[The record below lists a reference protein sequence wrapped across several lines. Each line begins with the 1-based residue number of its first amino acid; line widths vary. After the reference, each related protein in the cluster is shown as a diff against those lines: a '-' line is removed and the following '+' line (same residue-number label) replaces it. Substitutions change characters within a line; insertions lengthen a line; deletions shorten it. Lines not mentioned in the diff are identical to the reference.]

1 MRFNTTKPL
10 VWLALL
16 CSYFSVNAQH
26 STQLAELV
34 ASYQSQYHEKSM
46 MHLFSSDK
54 SKGEIYNQEVVTKL
68 TKEANQY
75 VEVNINSI
83 DGKGL
88 ILQLVK
94 NQVFINNA
102 SPSVMYRGIV
112 KDSPNSIATLA
123 LQGDQVHVNIELG
136 LTRYTITPSRGNHQK
151 AIIKKENDQTQQSH
165 WDCHGDLTISDPID
179 ISSADIKP
187 VKNGTMDS
195 VNIYI
200 ETDYALYEALHSEE
214 GVEEY
219 VERVMNRVSAIYFN
233 ENIIISVSDLSIWSV
248 PDPYN
253 YNSSMSALESFS
265 DQLPCDFNGDLAH
278 LISGRSENLGG
289 IAYVQGILSRDHAI
303 AFSNVI
309 LDEEANPY
317 SWDVN
322 VIAHEIGHNLGSR
335 HTHDCVWGPN
345 NDEAID
351 GCYVK
356 DACNTKP
363 IPAEGGTVMS
373 YCHLRSEGINLNLGF
388 GPQPGNM
395 IRFITGE
402 YKSRDGY
409 TIANAIEIDEIASAV
424 VPTLNKGYGAYQPDA
439 NHAFWYKFIPKY
451 DMEISINNC
460 GQGVDSRLQVYSGSC
475 QSLTLVATSD
485 DDCSSSGGYRYASQ
499 IVDLPIV
506 AGTTYYIEWDS
517 KWSYNGFTFQ
527 LSYDYELPH
536 CDNGVQDA
544 DETGI
549 DCGGA
554 QCIPCKE
561 MPDCTNDVSLPTIV
575 TENTMCL
582 QNQLIAYGGAVTDT
596 AKLMLCSPVSIE
608 LNPGFEVVAGAQ
620 LEIDPAECYETVGA
634 SL

>member
-46 MHLFSSDK
+46 MHLISSDK
-54 SKGEIYNQEVVTKL
+54 SNGAIYDQEVVEKL
-68 TKEANQY
+68 VKEAKPFI
-75 VEVNINSI
+75 EISINTLNEAGI
-83 DGKGL
+83 T
-88 ILQLVK
+88 LQLVK
-94 NQVFINNA
+94 NEVFSDA
-102 SPSVMYRGIV
+102 HSQSVMYRGIV
-112 KDSPNSIATLA
+112 KDSPNSIATIA
-123 LQGDQVHVNIELG
+123 FQGDKVHVNIELG
-136 LTRYTITPSRGNHQK
+136 TIRYTITPSKADHQK
-151 AIIKKENDQTQQSH
+151 AIIKKESDSTQQSH
-165 WDCHGDLTISDPID
+165 WSCHGDMIISDPLSIKPSD
-179 ISSADIKP
+179 PKP
-187 VKNGTMDS
+187 VKDGAMDS

-200 ETDYALYEALHSEE
+200 ETDYALYAALESEQE
-214 GVEEY
+214 VEDY
-219 VERVMNRVSAIYFN
+219 VERVMNRVSSIYFN
-233 ENIIISVSDLSIWSV
+233 ENIVVAVSDLSIWSV
-248 PDPYN
+248 PDPYD
-253 YNSSMSALESFS
+253 YTTSLTALQSFG

-278 LISGRSENLGG
+278 LISARSENLGG
-289 IAYVQGILSRDHAI
+289 VAYVQGILSREHAI
-303 AFSNVI
+303 AFSNVVM
-309 LDEEANPY
+309 DEEVNPY

-322 VIAHEIGHNLGSR
+322 VITHEIGHNLGSR

-345 NDEAID
+345 NNEAID

-363 IPAEGGTVMS
+363 IPAEGGTIMS

-402 YKSRDGY
+402 YHSRDGY

-439 NHAFWYKFIPKY
+439 NHAFWYKFVPQY
-451 DMEISINNC
+451 DMNISINNC
-460 GQGVDSRLQVYSGSC
+460 GQGVDSRLHIYTGSC
-475 QSLTLVATSD
+475 QSLTQIATSD
-485 DDCSSSGGYRYASQ
+485 DDCSSSGSYRYASQ
-499 IVDLPIV
+499 IVDLPII

-517 KWSYNGFTFQ
+517 KWSYNGFTFE

-596 AKLMLCSPVSIE
+596 AQLILSSPVSIE

-620 LEIDPAECYETVGA
+620 LEIDPAECHETVSA